1 MDARNFRRWIW
12 RVFAW
17 DTFLPMLIIGVP
29 YVIELVL
36 PKNQVALIIAAV
48 AMPIAAFLL
57 RLKSGH
63 RQVAENHCS
72 RIVCVMQW
80 GAFYLGVVT
89 LLFLD
94 CMLITSH
101 LMPPGAMLVNNTDR
115 LVWASLIAVYLAT
128 MAVAMYPG
136 RTIDATTERDDT

>member
-1 MDARNFRRWIW
+1 MDARNFRRWVW

-29 YVIELVL
+29 RVIELVL

-63 RQVAENHCS
+63 RQIAENNCS
-72 RIVCVMQW
+72 RTVCVMQRS
-80 GAFYLGVVT
+80 AFYLGVVT

-101 LMPPGAMLVNNTDR
+101 LMPPGAMFVR
-115 LVWASLIAVYLAT
+115 
-128 MAVAMYPG
+128 
-136 RTIDATTERDDT
+136 R